1 MYKLSYCALV
11 ATSPQFHDLYAK
23 VRITFDTQTP
33 ASDGQSGSAAEA
45 EADVEPESFYLANE
59 HLDKQEHTDIEDGKT
74 EIESETQR
82 MGTADGE
89 MQPRDSGLGGEESD
103 GEYVVV
109 AVNDDMA

>member
-1 MYKLSYCALV
+1 
-11 ATSPQFHDLYAK
+11 
-23 VRITFDTQTP
+23 
-33 ASDGQSGSAAEA
+33 
-45 EADVEPESFYLANE
+45 
-59 HLDKQEHTDIEDGKT
+59 
-74 EIESETQR
+74 